1 MQRRKLMSNNYE
13 KAWENLK
20 RRLMCVA
27 LYSRH
32 FAESKKYNADD
43 CLRARGGEAMARA
56 ILEFMEDVESSK
68 ATSQSTILISRFIK
82 EMTTAG
88 QGDGQSAQD

>member
-1 MQRRKLMSNNYE
+1 MKVMSDNYE
-13 KAWENLK
+13 KAWGNLK
-20 RRLMCVA
+20 RRLICVA
-27 LYSRH
+27 LYSCH
-32 FAESKKYNADD
+32 FAESKKHNADA

-82 EMTTAG
+82 VMTTAG
-88 QGDGQSAQD
+88 QDDGQSAQD

>member
-1 MQRRKLMSNNYE
+1 MKAMSDNYE
-13 KAWENLK
+13 KAWGNLK
-20 RRLMCVA
+20 RRLKCVA
-27 LYSRH
+27 LCSRH

-43 CLRARGGEAMARA
+43 RLRARGGEAMDRA

-82 EMTTAG
+82 VMTTVS
-88 QGDGQSAQD
+88 QDDGQKVQD